1 MIASFESHFE
11 TYEEWLDVILK
22 VESGNPEYAKQVEE
36 NEEIDS
42 EYIQYFLLNG
52 LNPQKGLALM
62 MDTLC
67 NVEDLINEEDLE
79 SYIQPF
85 LDAGAKLAPL
95 TPVLFQLPEEDP
107 ENFEQDCYKIAVRSS
122 IASIFWDVL
131 DKKYIR
137 SITNWK
143 KVVPCDWEDI
153 EEVEYPLSYYQY
165 YKHSIEQL
173 Q

>member
-1 MIASFESHFE
+1 MATAFQSYFE
-11 TYEEWLDVILK
+11 TYEDWLNVILK

-42 EYIQYFLLNG
+42 EYIQYFLTKG

-79 SYIQPF
+79 GYIQPF